1 MKVFCIYNSKGGVAK
16 TTTSV
21 HLSFGLKFIEPKSR
35 ILLIDLDGQYSLKT
49 YFRMKLERGDSFDFI
64 FGDSLQSCIYPT
76 SVNIE
81 NVNYSIDIMPSS
93 SKMNAFDAKAA
104 NQPGREN
111 LLKVRMEEC
120 ELEKLYDYII
130 LDCPPS
136 LNLNSI
142 NGIMASDYLIS
153 PANMDD
159 YCIPSVNY
167 TKESLSVIKR
177 NMRTDKPELL
187 GILPT
192 MYDPRQSISRA
203 VFEALPS
210 QAKGLHIFQPIRL
223 NSSFRKAQVQRS
235 VVYGTEK
242 SPFKAT
248 EDYFSFCKSVLTRIS
263 ANKATNHIEKSADV

>member
-21 HLSFGLKFIEPKSR
+21 HLAFGFKFINPKSKV
-35 ILLIDLDGQYSLKT
+35 LLIDLDGQYSLKT
-49 YFRMKLERGDSFDFI
+49 YFRMKLEKGDSYDFI
-64 FGDSLQSCIYPT
+64 FGENLDSCIYPT
-76 SVNIE
+76 STMIE
-81 NVNYSIDIMPSS
+81 SNRYEIDIMPSS
-93 SKMNAFDAKAA
+93 SKMNAFDSKAA
-104 NQPGREN
+104 NLPGREN

-120 ELEKLYDYII
+120 GLDNVYDYVI

-177 NMRTDKPELL
+177 NMRTTKPLML

-203 VFEALPS
+203 VYDALPA
-210 QAKGLHIFQPIRL
+210 QLKDLNIFHPIRL

-248 EDYFSFCKSVLTRIS
+248 EDYFKFCKSVLSLSENRVG
-263 ANKATNHIEKSADV
+263 IERELNV

>member
-1 MKVFCIYNSKGGVAK
+1 MKVFCVYNSKGGVAK

-21 HLSFGLKFIEPKSR
+21 HLAFGLKFLNPESKV
-35 ILLIDLDGQYSLKT
+35 LLIDLDGQYSLKT
-49 YFRMKLERGDSFDFI
+49 YFRMKLERGDSYDFI
-64 FGDSLQSCIYPT
+64 FGESLEACIYPT
-76 SVNIE
+76 TTTIE
-81 NVNYSIDIMPSS
+81 SSKCTVDIMPSS

-120 ELEKLYDYII
+120 DLENTYDYIV

-177 NMRTDKPELL
+177 NMRTSKPVLL
-187 GILPT
+187 GVLPT

-203 VFEALPS
+203 VYEALPS
-210 QAKGLHIFQPIRL
+210 QIKDLKVFPPIRL
-223 NSSFRKAQVQRS
+223 NSSFKKAQVQRS

-242 SPFKAT
+242 TPFRAT
-248 EDYFSFCKSVLTRIS
+248 EDYFKFCKTVLLMVAEGGQSTVEREL
-263 ANKATNHIEKSADV
+263 NG